1 MRVPP
6 EARVATTCSCLG
18 SAFPAPFTGTCVQPL
33 LGSMRCSSLLAAL
46 VTEDHSCGWYQHSSL
61 TIDKLTSQKPRKD
74 MQERR
79 AAPDCEALRQYLW
92 VRESI
97 LPCRGS
103 QGSTG
108 DTAPVW
114 YEVHRSPCGHT
125 ALHHSAVPG
134 RSHSRAVEA
143 VLPSQRDGGFWV
155 RDAGQGIPR
164 PRGLRVVAAQ
174 TQVSPRL
181 LKDRG
186 RGRVLGSHPSPDSCP
201 RPAPEARSSGARRS
215 VARPIDTLGAPTA
228 EVRVQAAGRR
238 GAGPCPCRPAGRCAG
253 QGLGEAAGG
262 AGGGREGRQLP
273 SGPCHC
279 SPDCW
284 GAAAGVLE
292 PQPRLPGNREGP
304 GAPAQLSGQLRASR
318 SPSPADPGTER
329 VLEPRPSFLGSCG
342 GPGVRPLLSASAP
355 GAG

>member
-155 RDAGQGIPR
+155 RDAGQG
-164 PRGLRVVAAQ
+164 
-174 TQVSPRL
+174 
-181 LKDRG
+181 
-186 RGRVLGSHPSPDSCP
+186 
-201 RPAPEARSSGARRS
+201 
-215 VARPIDTLGAPTA
+215 
-228 EVRVQAAGRR
+228 
-238 GAGPCPCRPAGRCAG
+238 
-253 QGLGEAAGG
+253 
-262 AGGGREGRQLP
+262 
-273 SGPCHC
+273 
-279 SPDCW
+279 
-284 GAAAGVLE
+284 
-292 PQPRLPGNREGP
+292 
-304 GAPAQLSGQLRASR
+304 
-318 SPSPADPGTER
+318 
-329 VLEPRPSFLGSCG
+329 
-342 GPGVRPLLSASAP
+342 SASAMPAPLSQRFPSERPVP
-355 GAG
+355 GATRGSRDDIEDTVSDAQRLLEPCRHRRLTRTRARVRHLGSRQPPAAA